1 MSSKIWKYA
10 ALGLNALG
18 LIVGLLGSVVNDK
31 KDELL
36 LKEEVATQV
45 SEAFANQNVESES

>member
-1 MSSKIWKYA
+1 MGSKVWKYA

-18 LIVGLLGSVVNDK
+18 LIVGLLGSLVNDK
-31 KDELL
+31 KDELM

-45 SEAFANQNVESES
+45 SEAFANQNMESES